1 MYTSY
6 KREIIQENKIISMDP
21 DSYAVELIHQD
32 IVKYQLQVNA
42 LIQDIQQCNGSLEDL
57 DELNA
62 EGRAKIAVLK
72 LSIEQLASV
81 AETEVNEKKKAELL
95 SAVDSYKEQLNT
107 SLAAFRKANVI
118 SACVIDKLAR
128 ESLLSIPEERQNA
141 LRRRHDK
148 QSLTNASSQV
158 TDKLLSIS
166 RVLAETAQRSADTL
180 DTLLTS
186 SDKVDNTKDELEH
199 QQQAIVQSGKLLGKY
214 DRREL
219 TDKILIASAFVFF
232 LACVFY
238 ILQQRLF

>member
-1 MYTSY
+1 
-6 KREIIQENKIISMDP
+6 MDS
-21 DSYAVELIHQD
+21 DNYVVELIRQD

-42 LIQDIQQCNGSLEDL
+42 LIQDIQQCSGPLEVL

-62 EGRAKIAVLK
+62 EGRAKIAVFK
-72 LSIEQLASV
+72 FSIEHLASV
-81 AETEVNEKKKAELL
+81 AETELDKTKRVELL
-95 SAVDSYKEQLNT
+95 STVNSYKEQLNT
-107 SLAAFRKANVI
+107 SLAAFRKANVV

-128 ESLLSIPEERQNA
+128 ENLFSMPEERQNV

-166 RVLAETAQRSADTL
+166 RHLAETSQRSADTL

-186 SDKVDNTKDELEH
+186 SDKVGSTKDELEH

-214 DRREL
+214 GRREV
-219 TDKILIASAFVFF
+219 TDKALLALAFAFF

-238 ILQQRLF
+238 ILQKRF